1 MEENMKLRLLVG
13 IVGMLMLANI
23 ANAAPFA
30 YVLNRGSSQVT
41 AGTVTV
47 IDVAN
52 PGTTVVSTIT
62 GLGGRPYSIAISPK
76 GGRIYVANQGTAA
89 LNDQSL
95 MILDADT
102 MSVIAAATKPLS
114 FIPGGMVLNA
124 AETRLYVADQT
135 THKVHVYDLNG
146 NDMAEIGAFDV
157 SDSGTPT
164 TPEGI
169 VLDEANKRLY
179 VAKSL
184 TDKVAVFDTTLIE
197 EGIASSDNRAFVG
210 DVLLPTGHP
219 QGLALAKGKIFAACS
234 SGYVAIFPVANPS
247 SVTQVVSGSGSYGIT
262 ASADG
267 NRVYVANAGVAMS
280 TLEDRVTVINA
291 NDNLVL
297 QHIRNGT
304 LTSSACSVAESSDPA
319 AARYY
324 ITNVPAIVNTAT
336 PSDVFVVPVGGS
348 AATPVTAG
356 VNPCSL
362 GNFMGP
368 VLPYALTTSI
378 TGGTGTISPAMTLGA
393 AANTV
398 LVADGGYKTFK
409 LTPTGASNS
418 VLSVLVDGVSF
429 GSPETFTVG
438 PVTKNMTVA
447 VAFHNASNKY
457 LLTANVAG
465 DGYCTVTSTPV
476 GINIVSPAN
485 TGSAEFVAGSVAVKA
500 SAAAGSLFAG
510 WTPAQCDLG
519 LSTTTS
525 ANDTCNVSI
534 STFAKTI
541 TATCNPA
548 PSISDFKCDGVYWDD
563 IAASIAGGYS
573 NPLTIQAT
581 TTPTK
586 SSAPIDVNAPGKTI
600 KFEGGWDFLTGS
612 RNATPMS
619 TLAVGSFTV
628 TAGTVEMDAITIQ

>member
-1 MEENMKLRLLVG
+1 MKLRLLVG

-30 YVLNRGSSQVT
+30 YILNRGSSQVT

-52 PGTTVVSTIT
+52 PGTTVVSTVT
-62 GLGGRPYSIAISPK
+62 GLGGRPYSLAISPK

-95 MILDADT
+95 MIIDADT
-102 MSVIAAATKPLS
+102 LTVIAAATQTIS
-114 FIPGGMVLNA
+114 YVPGGMVLNA

-146 NDMAEIGAFDV
+146 NSMTEIGAFDV

-184 TDKVAVFDTTLIE
+184 TDKIAVFDTTLIE
-197 EGIASSDNRAFVG
+197 EGIAYNDTRAFVA
-210 DVLLPTGHP
+210 DVSLPTGHP
-219 QGLALAKGKIFAACS
+219 QGLTLAKGKIFAACS
-234 SGYVAIFPVANPS
+234 NGYVTIFPVNNPS
-247 SVTQVVSGSGSYGIT
+247 SITSVVSGSGSYGIT
-262 ASADG
+262 ASADE
-267 NRVYVANAGVAMS
+267 NRVYVANAGVAS
-280 TLEDRVTVINA
+280 TSLSDRVTVINA
-291 NDNLVL
+291 NDNSVL
-297 QHIRNGT
+297 QHIRNGSLST
-304 LTSSACSVAESSDPA
+304 SACSVAESSDPA

-324 ITNVPAIVNTAT
+324 ITNVPGIENTTT
-336 PSDVFVVPVGGS
+336 PSNVTVVPVGGS
-348 AATPVTAG
+348 TGTDVTVG

-368 VLPYALTTSI
+368 MLPYALTTSI

-393 AANTV
+393 AASTV
-398 LVADGGYKTFK
+398 LVANGGYKTFK
-409 LTPTGASNS
+409 LTPTGASNA
-418 VLSVLVDGVSF
+418 VLSVLVDGVSY
-429 GSPETFTVG
+429 GSPEVFTVG

-447 VAFHNASNKY
+447 VAFNNASNKY
-457 LLTANVAG
+457 LLTANLVG
-465 DGYCTVTSTPV
+465 SGYCTVTSTPI

-500 SAAAGSLFAG
+500 AAASGSLFAG
-510 WTPAQCDLG
+510 WTPAQCD
-519 LSTTTS
+519 SITTTTV
-525 ANDTCNVSI
+525 ANDTCNVNI
-534 STFAKTI
+534 TTFARTI

-548 PSISDFKCDGVYWDD
+548 PSISDFKADGVYYDD
-563 IAASIAGGYS
+563 LASAIIGGSS
-573 NPLTIQAT
+573 NPLTIQVT

-586 SSAPIDVNAPGKTI
+586 SSTPVDVNTAKSV
-600 KFEGGWDFLTGS
+600 KLEGGWDFLTGT
-612 RNATPMS
+612 RNATPMT
-619 TLAVGSFTV
+619 TLAIGSFTI